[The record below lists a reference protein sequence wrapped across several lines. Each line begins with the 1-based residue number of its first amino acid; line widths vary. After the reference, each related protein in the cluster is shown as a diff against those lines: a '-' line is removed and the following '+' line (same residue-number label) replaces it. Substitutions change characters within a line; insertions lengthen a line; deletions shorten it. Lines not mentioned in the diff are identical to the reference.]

1 MFVGR
6 GVGPEESKKTMMSR
20 SLFPLTI
27 VAGWVLVISAGIHRR
42 AECSDPP
49 EQKLAIES
57 LVVEPS
63 EIVLHSANRRQQ
75 LLVTAMDRGGRNIDA
90 TRDAEFVVDDPAV
103 ASVSRAKVQALQD
116 GTTNLLVRFGGR
128 EARVTVRVSGANE
141 IRLVHFANDIV
152 PILSKLGCNSGGCHG
167 KASGQNGFKLSV
179 FGFDP
184 EADRT
189 AILKEG
195 RGRRVQPSSPDRSLI
210 LLKPTA
216 QVPHGGGRRLTVDSP
231 DYEMLRQWLWQGMP
245 LGSEEAPHVIALRA
259 SPDERVLGFQS
270 QQQILATAEFSDG
283 SLRDVTNAAAYTS
296 NSGIAAEV
304 DALGLVRT
312 GRMPGEAAITAQ
324 YMGQVAVVR
333 VLVPRPT
340 TKTELIQWP
349 ATSDIDRLTA
359 AKLHKMQIEPSG
371 VADDA
376 TFLRRLF
383 LDTIGTLPKPDEVR
397 AFLADTRDDKRRRA
411 IDAVLARDEYA
422 DYWTL
427 QWADVLLVNRDKLGD
442 RGAFEFHRWLRE
454 QFARNRPYNEWVR
467 ELIVASGRSDE
478 HGPVNFY
485 RAVRT
490 PEQLAESVS
499 QAFLGVRVQCAQC
512 HHHPFE
518 KWSQSDFYGMAGF
531 FNGLERKPVRT
542 ASDAKIELVYHGGY
556 RETRMP
562 LTDQPVAT
570 KPLDGWVARPE
581 SSKGVGNGVLSATNA
596 TPFDDSGRATP
607 NLMLVDPRVP
617 LADWLTDASN
627 PWFARL
633 VANRLWKH
641 FLGRGLV
648 EPEDDLRSTNPATNE
663 PLFDWLAKQVVEN
676 RYDLKQVMRLIL
688 NSRVYQ
694 LTADPNDT
702 NREDEQNFSH
712 HYVRRIPAEVLL
724 DAISE
729 VTGSPELF
737 LGRPRGT
744 RAIEL
749 WDNRLPSYFLDTFGR
764 SERTSPCECG
774 RSGEPTMAQA
784 LHLMNAPE
792 VSAKIANSTGR
803 VARLLR
809 ASPPIA
815 DAALIEELTLVAL
828 GRLPT
833 EKERTVAQ
841 GLFANTD
848 RRDAT
853 EDYLWTLL
861 NSYDF
866 LFVR

>member
-1 MFVGR
+1 MR
-6 GVGPEESKKTMMSR
+6 LALLDAANRRSLLPLIIGVGWMLAIPA
-20 SLFPLTI
+20 
-27 VAGWVLVISAGIHRR
+27 VG
-42 AECSDPP
+42 SDPQAP
-49 EQKLAIES
+49 SSTIES

-63 EIVLHSANRRQQ
+63 EIVLHNANRRQQ
-75 LLVTAMDRGGRNIDA
+75 VLVTATDRDGRSTDA
-90 TRDAEFVVDDPAV
+90 TRDAEFVVDAPAI
-103 ASVSRAKVQALQD
+103 ASVSQAKVQSIKD
-116 GTTNLLVRFGGR
+116 GSTSLLVKFGRR
-128 EARVTVRVSGANE
+128 EARVTVRVSGSNE
-141 IRLVHFANDIV
+141 IRPVHFANDIV

-195 RGRRVQPSSPDRSLI
+195 RGRRALPASPERSLI

-216 QVPHGGGRRLTVDSP
+216 QVPHGGGRRMAVDSP
-231 DYEMLRQWLWQGMP
+231 DHQLLLQWVTQGMP
-245 LGSEEAPHVIALRA
+245 LGREDAPRVVALRA
-259 SPDERVLGFQS
+259 SPNERVLGFQS

-283 SLRDVTNAAAYTS
+283 SLRDVTDAAAYTS

-304 DALGLVRT
+304 DAHGLVRT
-312 GRMPGEAAITAQ
+312 GRVPGEAAITVQ

-340 TKTELIQWP
+340 AATEFIKWP
-349 ATSDIDRLTA
+349 ATMDIDRLVA

-371 VADDA
+371 IADDA
-376 TFLRRLF
+376 TFFRRLF

-397 AFLADTRDDKRRRA
+397 AFLADPRDDKRRRA

-422 DYWTL
+422 DYWSL

-442 RGAFEFHRWLRE
+442 RGAFEFHHWLRE

-542 ASDAKIELVYHGGY
+542 ASDAKVELVYHGGY

-562 LTDQPVAT
+562 LTDVVVPTRALGVADAASIGT
-570 KPLDGWVARPE
+570 DA
-581 SSKGVGNGVLSATNA
+581 SSVGH
-596 TPFDDSGRATP
+596 
-607 NLMLVDPRVP
+607 DPRVQ
-617 LADWLTDASN
+617 LADWLTAPSN

-663 PLFDWLAKQVVEN
+663 PLLDWLAKQVVEN

-694 LTADPNDT
+694 LAADPNET

-737 LGRPRGT
+737 PGRPRGT

-792 VSAKIANSTGR
+792 VSAKVANSTGR

-815 DAALIEELTLVAL
+815 DAALIEELTLVTL

-833 EKERTVAQ
+833 EKERSVAQ
-841 GLFANTD
+841 GLFANTA
-848 RRDAT
+848 RRDAA

>member
-1 MFVGR
+1 VTTAILLAVSRDAAGSEPQVREFV
-6 GVGPEESKKTMMSR
+6 T
-20 SLFPLTI
+20 
-27 VAGWVLVISAGIHRR
+27 
-42 AECSDPP
+42 
-49 EQKLAIES
+49 ES
-57 LVVEPS
+57 LAVEPA
-63 EIVLHSANRRQQ
+63 EIVLSSSNRRQQ
-75 LLVTAMDRGGRNIDA
+75 ILVTANDRRGRAIDA
-90 TRDAEFVVDDPAV
+90 TAAAELSVQDPSIAN
-103 ASVSRAKVQALQD
+103 VSLAKVQGLKD
-116 GTTNLLVRFGGR
+116 GSTQLLIRFGGR
-128 EARVTVRVSGANE
+128 EALVPLRVTGVGEARP
-141 IRLVHFANDIV
+141 VHFANDIV

-184 EADRT
+184 EADHA
-189 AILKEG
+189 AILKEA
-195 RGRRVQPSSPDRSLI
+195 RGRRVSLGSPEQSLI

-216 QVPHGGGRRLTVDSP
+216 QIPHGGGRRMEASSADA
-231 DYEMLRQWLWQGMP
+231 EMLRQWLRQGMP
-245 LGSEEAPHVIALRA
+245 LGRDDAPHVVALRA
-259 SPDERVLGFQS
+259 SPAERVLGFQAT
-270 QQQILATAEFSDG
+270 QQILATAEFSDG
-283 SLRDVTNAAAYTS
+283 SQLDVTAAAAYTS

-304 DALGLVRT
+304 DAHGLVRT
-312 GRMPGEAAITAQ
+312 GRATGEAAITVQ
-324 YMGQVAVVR
+324 YMGQVASVR
-333 VLVPRPT
+333 VLVPRPDSTKSSEATAWT
-340 TKTELIQWP
+340 TNNSIDELVW
-349 ATSDIDRLTA
+349 T
-359 AKLHKMQIEPSG
+359 KLRKMGIEPSG
-371 VADDA
+371 LADDA

-397 AFLADTRDDKRRRA
+397 AFLADTRADKRTRA
-411 IDAVLARDEYA
+411 IDAVLARDEYG
-422 DYWTL
+422 DYWSL
-427 QWADVLLVNRDKLGD
+427 QWADILLVNRDKLGD
-442 RGAFEFHRWLRE
+442 RGAFEFHRWLRD

-531 FNGLERKPVRT
+531 FNGLERKSVKTPADPIT
-542 ASDAKIELVYHGGY
+542 ALPQPNVELVYHAGY

-562 LTDQPVAT
+562 LTNQPVAT
-570 KPLDGWVARPE
+570 RPLDGWVT
-581 SSKGVGNGVLSATNA
+581 S
-596 TPFDDSGRATP
+596 P
-607 NLMLVDPRVP
+607 NLAAGDPRVL
-617 LADWLTDASN
+617 LADWLTDPSN

-663 PLFDWLAKQVVEN
+663 PLLDWLAKQVVEN
-676 RYDLKQVMRLIL
+676 RYDQKAVMRLIL

-702 NREDEQNFSH
+702 NRDDEQNFSH
-712 HYVRRIPAEVLL
+712 HYVRRLPAEVLL

-729 VTGSPELF
+729 VTSSPEAF
-737 LGRPRGT
+737 PGRPRGT

-792 VSAKIANSTGR
+792 VSAKIANTTGR
-803 VARLLR
+803 IARLLQTQPVLDDS
-809 ASPPIA
+809 AM
-815 DAALIEELTLVAL
+815 IEELTLAAL

-833 EKERTVAQ
+833 DKERNVARE
-841 GLFANTD
+841 LFGKAA
-848 RRDAT
+848 RRDAA

>member
-1 MFVGR
+1 MIIDV
-6 GVGPEESKKTMMSR
+6 
-20 SLFPLTI
+20 
-27 VAGWVLVISAGIHRR
+27 GWVLAISAGI
-42 AECSDPP
+42 APLAVSSDPP
-49 EQKLAIES
+49 DASLAVES
-57 LVVEPS
+57 LVVEPA
-63 EIVLHSANRRQQ
+63 ELVLHSANRRQQ
-75 LLVTAMDRGGRNIDA
+75 VLITAIDQGGRSIDA
-90 TRDAEFVVDDPAV
+90 TRDAEFVVDDPAI
-103 ASVSRAKVQALQD
+103 ASVSRAKVQALKD
-116 GTTNLLVRFGGR
+116 GSTSLLVRFGGR
-128 EARVTVRVSGANE
+128 EARVTVRASGASE
-141 IRLVHFANDIV
+141 IRPVHFANDIV

-179 FGFDP
+179 FGFDA
-184 EADRT
+184 EADHT
-189 AILKEG
+189 AILKEA
-195 RGRRVQPSSPDRSLI
+195 RGRRVQPSSPERSLI

-216 QVPHGGGRRLTVDSP
+216 QVPHGGGRRMAVGSP
-231 DYEMLRQWLWQGMP
+231 DYELLSQWLWQGMP
-245 LGSEEAPHVIALRA
+245 FGRDDAPRVVALRA
-259 SPDERVLGFQS
+259 SPVERVMGFQS

-283 SLRDVTNAAAYTS
+283 SLRDVTDAAAYTS

-304 DALGLVRT
+304 DGHGLVRT
-312 GRMPGEAAITAQ
+312 GRVPGEAAITVQ

-340 TKTELIQWP
+340 TVTEFIKWP
-349 ATSDIDRLTA
+349 ATIDIDRLVA

-411 IDAVLARDEYA
+411 IDAVLAREEYA

-427 QWADVLLVNRDKLGD
+427 QWADILLVNRDKLGD
-442 RGAFEFHRWLRE
+442 RGAFEFHRWLRD

-542 ASDAKIELVYHGGY
+542 ASDPITSVPRPNVELVYHAGY

-562 LTDQPVAT
+562 LTDQPVVTQPLGGFQSSPHAPRADAGPRNVPAT
-570 KPLDGWVARPE
+570 V
-581 SSKGVGNGVLSATNA
+581 VG
-596 TPFDDSGRATP
+596 D
-607 NLMLVDPRVP
+607 LMTGDPRVR
-617 LADWLTDASN
+617 LADWLTAPSN

-663 PLFDWLAKQVVEN
+663 PLLDWLAQQVVEN
-676 RYDLKQVMRLIL
+676 RYDLKAVMRLIL

-694 LTADPNDT
+694 LNADPNET
-702 NREDEQNFSH
+702 NRDDEQNFSH
-712 HYVRRIPAEVLL
+712 HYVRRLPAEVLL

-729 VTGSPELF
+729 VTGAPEAF
-737 LGRPRGT
+737 PGRPRGT

-792 VSAKIANSTGR
+792 VSAKIAQSSGR

-809 ASPPIA
+809 ASPPTA
-815 DAALIEELTLVAL
+815 DAAMIEELTLVTL

-833 EKERTVAQ
+833 EKEQRVAQ
-841 GLFANTD
+841 ALFASTA
-848 RRDAT
+848 RRDAA

>member
-1 MFVGR
+1 MR
-6 GVGPEESKKTMMSR
+6 
-20 SLFPLTI
+20 
-27 VAGWVLVISAGIHRR
+27 
-42 AECSDPP
+42 SDPRSHRNCRGFWLVVVSMFLASVGSVGAAEP
-49 EQKLAIES
+49 QRPSVAIES
-57 LVVEPS
+57 LTVEPA
-63 EIVLHSANRRQQ
+63 EIVLHGVSRQQ
-75 LLVTAMDRGGRNIDA
+75 MLVTAKDRDGRLTDV
-90 TRDAEFVVDDPAV
+90 TREAEFSVDDVAV
-103 ASVSRAKVQALQD
+103 ANVASAKLQGVRDGATALS
-116 GTTNLLVRFGGR
+116 VRFGGR
-128 EARVTVRVSGANE
+128 EARVPVRVSAVGE
-141 IRLVHFANDIV
+141 TQPIHFANDIV

-184 EADRT
+184 EADHA
-189 AILKEG
+189 AILKEA
-195 RGRRVQPSSPDRSLI
+195 RGRRVQSSSPERSLI

-216 QVPHGGGRRLTVDSP
+216 QVPHGGGRRMTVESP
-231 DYEMLRQWLWQGMP
+231 DHQLMLQWVRQGMP
-245 LGSEEAPHVIALRA
+245 LGRDDAPRVVALRA
-259 SPDERVLGFQS
+259 SPVERVMGLQS
-270 QQQILATAEFSDG
+270 SQQILATAEYSDG
-283 SLRDVTNAAAYTS
+283 SLRDVTDAAAYTS

-304 DALGLVRT
+304 DAHGLVRT
-312 GRMPGEAAITAQ
+312 GRVPGEAAITVQ
-324 YMGQVAVVR
+324 YMGQVAVTR
-333 VLVPRPT
+333 VLVPRPLT
-340 TKTELIQWP
+340 TPANGTNWP
-349 ATSDIDRLTA
+349 ANNDVDRLVW
-359 AKLHKMQIEPSG
+359 AKLQKMQIEPSG

-397 AFLADTRDDKRRRA
+397 EFLADTRADKRSRA

-422 DYWTL
+422 DYWSL
-427 QWADVLLVNRDKLGD
+427 QWADVLLLNRDKLGD

-454 QFARNRPYNEWVR
+454 QFARNRPYNVWVR

-531 FNGLERKPVRT
+531 FNGVERKPVRT
-542 ASDAKIELVYHGGY
+542 AADAKVELVFHAGY

-562 LTDQPVAT
+562 QTDVLVPT
-570 KPLDGWVARPE
+570 RPLDAGERQGVSPPSRGVAVPSVSR
-581 SSKGVGNGVLSATNA
+581 
-596 TPFDDSGRATP
+596 RADALP
-607 NLMLVDPRVP
+607 LADDPRVP
-617 LADWLTDASN
+617 LADWLTAPSN

-663 PLFDWLAKQVVEN
+663 PLLDWLAQQVVEN
-676 RYDLKQVMRLIL
+676 RYDLKAVMRLIL

-702 NREDEQNFSH
+702 NRDDEQNFSH

-737 LGRPRGT
+737 PGRPRGT

-784 LHLMNAPE
+784 LHLMNAPQ

-809 ASPPIA
+809 ASPPID
-815 DAALIEELTLVAL
+815 DAALIEELTLVTL

-833 EKERTVAQ
+833 DKERSVAQ
-841 GLFANTD
+841 GLFANAA
-848 RRDAT
+848 RRDAA

>member
-1 MFVGR
+1 MQRDPRSHRNCRGIWLVVV
-6 GVGPEESKKTMMSR
+6 GVGLLMTR
-20 SLFPLTI
+20 T
-27 VAGWVLVISAGIHRR
+27 AGA
-42 AECSDPP
+42 SDPSV
-49 EQKLAIES
+49 ES
-57 LVVEPS
+57 LTVEPA
-63 EIVLHSANRRQQ
+63 EVVLHGTSRQQ
-75 LLVTAMDRGGRNIDA
+75 LLVTGKDRDGRLIDVTREA
-90 TRDAEFVVDDPAV
+90 EFSVDDAAIANVASAKVLGTRDGETV
-103 ASVSRAKVQALQD
+103 
-116 GTTNLLVRFGGR
+116 LLVRFGGR
-128 EARVTVRVSGANE
+128 EARVPVRVKRIADVTA
-141 IRLVHFANDIV
+141 VHFVNDLV

-184 EADRT
+184 EADHA
-189 AILKEG
+189 AILKEA
-195 RGRRVQPSSPDRSLI
+195 RGRRVQPANPERSLI
-210 LLKPTA
+210 LQKPTA
-216 QVPHGGGRRLTVDSP
+216 QVPHGGGRRMTVDSP
-231 DYEMLRQWLWQGMP
+231 DHQLMLQWVRQGMP
-245 LGSEEAPHVIALRA
+245 LGNDDAPRVVALRA
-259 SPDERVLGFQS
+259 NPVERVLGLQS
-270 QQQILATAEFSDG
+270 SQQILATAEFSDG
-283 SLRDVTNAAAYTS
+283 SFRDVTDAAAYTS

-304 DALGLVRT
+304 DAHGLVRT
-312 GRMPGEAAITAQ
+312 GRVPGEAAITVQ
-324 YMGQVAVVR
+324 YMGQVAVTR

-340 TKTELIQWP
+340 TMFAKQTDWP
-349 ATSDIDRLTA
+349 SNNDVDRLVW
-359 AKLHKMQIEPSG
+359 AKLQKMQVEPSG
-371 VADDA
+371 LSDDT

-427 QWADVLLVNRDKLGD
+427 QWADVLLLNRDKLGD

-518 KWSQSDFYGMAGF
+518 KWSQSDFYGMSGF

-542 ASDAKIELVYHGGY
+542 AADSKVEVVYHAGY

-562 LTDQPVAT
+562 LTDVLVPTRALDQPLINVA
-570 KPLDGWVARPE
+570 PE
-581 SSKGVGNGVLSATNA
+581 N
-596 TPFDDSGRATP
+596 
-607 NLMLVDPRVP
+607 DPRVR
-617 LADWLTDASN
+617 LADWLTAPSN

-648 EPEDDLRSTNPATNE
+648 EPEDDLRSTNPATNA
-663 PLFDWLAKQVVEN
+663 PLLDWLANQVVEN
-676 RYDLKQVMRLIL
+676 RYDLKAVMRLIL
-688 NSRVYQ
+688 NSRAYQ

-702 NREDEQNFSH
+702 NRDDEQNFSH
-712 HYVRRIPAEVLL
+712 HYVRRVPAEVLL

-737 LGRPRGT
+737 PGRPRGT

-792 VSAKIANSTGR
+792 VSAKIAQATGR

-815 DAALIEELTLVAL
+815 DAALIEELTLVTL

-833 EKERTVAQ
+833 EKERKVAQ
-841 GLFANTD
+841 GLFANTA
-848 RRDAT
+848 RRDAA

>member
-1 MFVGR
+1 MQRDPRSHRNCRGFWLAVV
-6 GVGPEESKKTMMSR
+6 GVG
-20 SLFPLTI
+20 LLLTR
-27 VAGWVLVISAGIHRR
+27 SAG
-42 AECSDPP
+42 ASDPS
-49 EQKLAIES
+49 IES
-57 LVVEPS
+57 LTIEPT
-63 EIVLHSANRRQQ
+63 EIVLHGASQQ
-75 LLVTAMDRGGRNIDA
+75 QVLVTAKDRDGRLIDVTREAEFSVDDAAIANIA
-90 TRDAEFVVDDPAV
+90 SAKVLGTRDGATVL
-103 ASVSRAKVQALQD
+103 S
-116 GTTNLLVRFGGR
+116 VRFGGR
-128 EARVTVRVSGANE
+128 DARVPVRVKGVADVPP
-141 IRLVHFANDIV
+141 VHFVNDIV

-184 EADRT
+184 EADHS

-195 RGRRVQPSSPDRSLI
+195 RGRRVQPSNPERSLI

-216 QVPHGGGRRLTVDSP
+216 QVPHGGGRRMTVDSP
-231 DYEMLRQWLWQGMP
+231 DHQLMLQWVRQGMP
-245 LGSEEAPHVIALRA
+245 LGSDDAPRVVALRA
-259 SPDERVLGFQS
+259 SPVERVMGLQS
-270 QQQILATAEFSDG
+270 SQQILATAEFSDG
-283 SLRDVTNAAAYTS
+283 SLRDVTASAAYTS

-304 DALGLVRT
+304 DLHGLVRT
-312 GRMPGEAAITAQ
+312 GRVPGEAAITVQ
-324 YMGQVAVVR
+324 YMGLVAAVR

-340 TKTELIQWP
+340 TTLSKTADWP
-349 ATSDIDRLTA
+349 SNNDVDRLVWT
-359 AKLHKMQIEPSG
+359 KLQKMQIEPSG
-371 VADDA
+371 LTNDA
-376 TFLRRLF
+376 TFLRRMF

-397 AFLADTRDDKRRRA
+397 AFLADTSSDKRGRA

-427 QWADVLLVNRDKLGD
+427 QWADVLLLNRDKLGD

-454 QFARNRPYNEWVR
+454 QFARNRPYNEWAR

-542 ASDAKIELVYHGGY
+542 TADSKVELVFHAGY

-562 LTDQPVAT
+562 LTDVLVPTRALDQS
-570 KPLDGWVARPE
+570 PL
-581 SSKGVGNGVLSATNA
+581 NGAPQN
-596 TPFDDSGRATP
+596 
-607 NLMLVDPRVP
+607 DPRVL
-617 LADWLTDASN
+617 LADWLTDPSN

-663 PLFDWLAKQVVEN
+663 PLLDWLAQQVVEN
-676 RYDLKQVMRLIL
+676 RYDLKALMRVML

-702 NREDEQNFSH
+702 NRDDEQNFSH
-712 HYVRRIPAEVLL
+712 HYVRRVPAEVLL

-729 VTGSPELF
+729 VTGSPESF
-737 LGRPRGT
+737 PGRPRGT

-792 VSAKIANSTGR
+792 VSAKVANSTGR

-809 ASPPIA
+809 ASPPIT
-815 DAALIEELTLVAL
+815 DAVLIEELTLVAL

-833 EKERTVAQ
+833 EKERNVAQ
-841 GLFANTD
+841 GLFANTA
-848 RRDAT
+848 RRDAA

>member
-1 MFVGR
+1 MQRDPRSHRNCRGFWLAVV
-6 GVGPEESKKTMMSR
+6 GVGLLLTRPAGASDSAVES
-20 SLFPLTI
+20 LTI
-27 VAGWVLVISAGIHRR
+27 
-42 AECSDPP
+42 
-49 EQKLAIES
+49 
-57 LVVEPS
+57 EPV
-63 EIVLHSANRRQQ
+63 EIVLHGASRQQ
-75 LLVTAMDRGGRNIDA
+75 VLVTAKDRDGRLIDV
-90 TRDAEFVVDDPAV
+90 TREAEF
-103 ASVSRAKVQALQD
+103 SVGDAAIANVTNGKLQGIHD
-116 GTTNLLVRFGGR
+116 GATALLVRFGGR
-128 EARVTVRVSGANE
+128 DSRVPVQVKGVAE
-141 IRLVHFANDIV
+141 IPPVHFTNDIV

-184 EADRT
+184 ETDHS
-189 AILKEG
+189 AILKEA
-195 RGRRVQPSSPDRSLI
+195 RGRRVLPSSPERSLI

-216 QVPHGGGRRLTVDSP
+216 QVPHGGGRRMTADSP
-231 DYEMLRQWLWQGMP
+231 DHQLLLQWVRQGMP
-245 LGSEEAPHVIALRA
+245 LGRDDAPRIVALRA
-259 SPDERVLGFQS
+259 SPVERVMGLQS
-270 QQQILATAEFSDG
+270 SQQILATAEFSDG
-283 SLRDVTNAAAYTS
+283 SLRDVTHAAAYTS

-304 DALGLVRT
+304 DAHGLVRT
-312 GRMPGEAAITAQ
+312 GRVPGEAAITVQ
-324 YMGQVAVVR
+324 YMGQVAVTR

-340 TKTELIQWP
+340 TTLVKPTDWP
-349 ATSDIDRLTA
+349 TNNNVDRLVW
-359 AKLHKMQIEPSG
+359 AKLQKMQIEPSG
-371 VADDA
+371 ISDDA

-383 LDTIGTLPKPDEVR
+383 LDTIGTLPKPNEVR
-397 AFLADTRDDKRRRA
+397 AFLADTRSDKRSRA

-427 QWADVLLVNRDKLGD
+427 QWADVLLLNRDKLGD

-454 QFARNRPYNEWVR
+454 QFARNRPYNAWVR

-542 ASDAKIELVYHGGY
+542 ASEAKVELVFHAGY

-562 LTDQPVAT
+562 LTDVLVPT
-570 KPLDGWVARPE
+570 RPL
-581 SSKGVGNGVLSATNA
+581 GVVDASRVRSDA
-596 TPFDDSGRATP
+596 GR
-607 NLMLVDPRVP
+607 VGHDDPRVQ
-617 LADWLTDASN
+617 LADWLTDPSN

-641 FLGRGLV
+641 FLGKGLV

-663 PLFDWLAKQVVEN
+663 PLLDWLALQVVEN
-676 RYDLKQVMRLIL
+676 RYDLKAVMRLIL

-702 NREDEQNFSH
+702 NRDDEQNFSH
-712 HYVRRIPAEVLL
+712 HFVRRLPAEVLL

-737 LGRPRGT
+737 PGRPRGT

-792 VSAKIANSTGR
+792 VSAKVANSTGR

-809 ASPPIA
+809 TSPPIA
-815 DAALIEELTLVAL
+815 DAALIEELTLVTL

-833 EKERTVAQ
+833 EKERNVAQ
-841 GLFANTD
+841 GLFANAA
-848 RRDAT
+848 RRDAA

>member
-1 MFVGR
+1 MR
-6 GVGPEESKKTMMSR
+6 LTLLNAANRR
-20 SLFPLTI
+20 SLLLWM
-27 VAGWVLVISAGIHRR
+27 VGVGWVLANSTDG
-42 AECSDPP
+42 AEPQAQP
-49 EQKLAIES
+49 IVVES
-57 LVVEPS
+57 LRVEPS
-63 EIVLHSANRRQQ
+63 EIVLHNANRWQQ
-75 LLVTAMDRGGRNIDA
+75 VLVTGISRDGRNVDA
-90 TRDAEFVVDDPAV
+90 TRNAEFVVDDPAI
-103 ASVSRAKVQALQD
+103 ANVSRAKVRGLKD
-116 GTTNLLVRFGGR
+116 GSSSLLVRFGGR
-128 EARVTVRVSGANE
+128 EVRVAIRVSGASE
-141 IRLVHFANDIV
+141 IRPVHFANDIV

-195 RGRRVQPSSPDRSLI
+195 RGRRVQPASPDRSLI

-216 QVPHGGGRRLTVDSP
+216 QVPHGGGRRMTVDSP
-231 DYEMLRQWLWQGMP
+231 DYELLRQWLWQGMP
-245 LGSEEAPHVIALRA
+245 LGSEDAPRVIALRA
-259 SPDERVLGFQS
+259 SPIERVLGFQS
-270 QQQILATAEFSDG
+270 QQQILVTAEFSDG
-283 SLRDVTNAAAYTS
+283 SLRDVTDAAAYTS

-304 DALGLVRT
+304 DAQGLVRT
-312 GRMPGEAAITAQ
+312 GRVPGEAAITAQ

-333 VLVPRPT
+333 VLVPRPAT
-340 TKTELIQWP
+340 TTELVQWP
-349 ATSDIDRLTA
+349 ATSDIDGLVA

-371 VADDA
+371 VSDDA

-397 AFLADTRDDKRRRA
+397 AFLADTREDKRRRA

-542 ASDAKIELVYHGGY
+542 ASDAKIELVYHAGY

-562 LTDQPVAT
+562 LTDQPVMT

-581 SSKGVGNGVLSATNA
+581 SSKGVDKRDRLAANA

-607 NLMLVDPRVP
+607 DLAVGDPRVY
-617 LADWLTDASN
+617 LADWLTAPSN

-663 PLFDWLAKQVVEN
+663 PLLDWLAKQVVEN
-676 RYDLKQVMRLIL
+676 RYDLKAVMRLIL

-712 HYVRRIPAEVLL
+712 HYVRRVPAEVLL

-737 LGRPRGT
+737 PGRPRGT

-803 VARLLR
+803 VARLIQ
-809 ASPPIA
+809 SSGPA
-815 DAALIEELTLVAL
+815 DDAVMIEELSLAAL
-828 GRLPT
+828 GRMPT
-833 EKERTVAQ
+833 EKERSVARD
-841 GLFANTD
+841 LFAKAA
-848 RRDAT
+848 RRDAA
-853 EDYLWTLL
+853 EDFLWTLL

>member
-1 MFVGR
+1 MRFALPSGR
-6 GVGPEESKKTMMSR
+6 NHRSGLLAIIGLCGMSAFLPGDR
-20 SLFPLTI
+20 
-27 VAGWVLVISAGIHRR
+27 GESAG
-42 AECSDPP
+42 SDPQVR
-49 EQKLAIES
+49 EFVAES
-57 LVVEPS
+57 LVVEPA
-63 EIVLHSANRRQQ
+63 EIVLNNSNRRQQ
-75 LLVTAMDRGGRNIDA
+75 VLVTAQDGDGRAMDA
-90 TRDAEFVVDDPAV
+90 TAVAEFSVDDQSFAKI
-103 ASVSRAKVQALQD
+103 ARGKVQGLKD
-116 GTTNLLVRFGGR
+116 GSTQLRVRFGGR
-128 EARVTVRVSGANE
+128 EVQVPVRIAGLGE
-141 IRLVHFANDIV
+141 TRPVHFANDVV

-184 EADRT
+184 EADHA

-195 RGRRVQPSSPDRSLI
+195 RGRRVSWGSPEQSLI

-216 QVPHGGGRRLTVDSP
+216 QVPHGGGRRMEAGSADA
-231 DYEMLRQWLWQGMP
+231 EMLRQWLRQGMP
-245 LGSEEAPHVIALRA
+245 MGRDDAPQVVALRA
-259 SPDERVLGFQS
+259 SPVERVLGFQAA
-270 QQQILATAEFSDG
+270 QQILATAEFSDG
-283 SLRDVTNAAAYTS
+283 SQRDVTDAAAYTS

-304 DALGLVRT
+304 DAQGVVRT
-312 GRMPGEAAITAQ
+312 GRATGEAAITVQ
-324 YMGQVAVVR
+324 YMGQVAAVR
-333 VLVPRPT
+333 VLVPRPNTVKSMET
-340 TKTELIQWP
+340 TSWPIHNNIDELVW
-349 ATSDIDRLTA
+349 
-359 AKLHKMQIEPSG
+359 AKLRKMGIEPSG
-371 VADDA
+371 LAADA

-383 LDTIGTLPKPDEVR
+383 LDAIGTLPKPDEVR
-397 AFLADTRDDKRRRA
+397 AFLADTRADKRARA

-427 QWADVLLVNRDKLGD
+427 QWADILLVNRDKLGD

-454 QFARNRPYNEWVR
+454 QFAHNRPYNAWVR

-499 QAFLGVRVQCAQC
+499 QAFFGVRVQCAQC

-531 FNGLERKPVRT
+531 FNGIERKPVKT
-542 ASDAKIELVYHGGY
+542 AADPITAVPRPNVELVYHAGY

-562 LTDQPVAT
+562 LTDQLVVTRPLGGWQSSPHAPRAEIGTRSVPAT
-570 KPLDGWVARPE
+570 LTD
-581 SSKGVGNGVLSATNA
+581 
-596 TPFDDSGRATP
+596 
-607 NLMLVDPRVP
+607 DPRVQ
-617 LADWLTDASN
+617 LADWLTDPSN

-641 FLGRGLV
+641 YLGRGLV

-663 PLFDWLAKQVVEN
+663 PLLDWLAKQVVES
-676 RYDLKQVMRLIL
+676 RYDLKAVMRLIL

-702 NREDEQNFSH
+702 NRDDEQNFSH
-712 HYVRRIPAEVLL
+712 HYVRRLPAEVLL
-724 DAISE
+724 DAMSE
-729 VTGSPELF
+729 VTGSPEAF
-737 LGRPRGT
+737 PGRPRGT

-792 VSAKIANSTGR
+792 VTVKIANPAGR
-803 VARLLR
+803 IARLLQ
-809 ASPPIA
+809 SQPIA
-815 DAALIEELTLVAL
+815 NDAMLIEELTLASL

-833 EKERTVAQ
+833 EKERNVARE
-841 GLFANTD
+841 LFAKAA
-848 RRDAT
+848 RRDAA
-853 EDYLWTLL
+853 EDFLWTLL

>member
-1 MFVGR
+1 MQRDLRNHRNCR
-6 GVGPEESKKTMMSR
+6 GFWWLICIGF
-20 SLFPLTI
+20 L
-27 VAGWVLVISAGIHRR
+27 LVRSAG
-42 AECSDPP
+42 ASDPP
-49 EQKLAIES
+49 VES
-57 LVVEPS
+57 LTVEPAQV
-63 EIVLHSANRRQQ
+63 VLRNTSPQQ
-75 LLVTAMDRGGRNIDA
+75 VLVTAKDRDGRLTDVTREAQFAVEDA
-90 TRDAEFVVDDPAV
+90 TV
-103 ASVSRAKVQALQD
+103 ASTTGTKLRGVRD
-116 GTTNLLVRFGGR
+116 GATVLTVRFGGR
-128 EARVTVRVSGANE
+128 DARVPIQVTGVADVSP
-141 IRLVHFANDIV
+141 VHFVNDIV

-184 EADRT
+184 EADHS
-189 AILKEG
+189 AILKEA
-195 RGRRVQPSSPDRSLI
+195 RGRRVQPSNPERSLI

-216 QVPHGGGRRLTVDSP
+216 QVPHGGGRRMLVDSS
-231 DYEMLRQWLWQGMP
+231 DHQLLLQWVKQGMP
-245 LGSEEAPHVIALRA
+245 IGRDDAPGVVALRA
-259 SPDERVLGFQS
+259 SPVERVLGLQS
-270 QQQILATAEFSDG
+270 SQQILATAEYSDG
-283 SLRDVTNAAAYTS
+283 SFRDVTDAAAYTS

-304 DALGLVRT
+304 DPHGLVRT
-312 GRMPGEAAITAQ
+312 GRVPGEAAITAQ

-340 TKTELIQWP
+340 KTLVKPTEWP
-349 ATSDIDRLTA
+349 ANNDVDRLVW
-359 AKLHKMQIEPSG
+359 AKLQKMQIEPSG
-371 VADDA
+371 LTDDA

-397 AFLADTRDDKRRRA
+397 ALLADTRADKRSRA

-422 DYWTL
+422 DYWSL
-427 QWADVLLVNRDKLGD
+427 QWADVLLLNRDKLGD

-454 QFARNRPYNEWVR
+454 QFARNRPYSEWVR

-490 PEQLAESVS
+490 PEQLAESIS

-542 ASDAKIELVYHGGY
+542 VTDDKVELVFHGGH

-562 LTDQPVAT
+562 LTDVLVPTRALDQPLTNVA
-570 KPLDGWVARPE
+570 PE
-581 SSKGVGNGVLSATNA
+581 N
-596 TPFDDSGRATP
+596 
-607 NLMLVDPRVP
+607 DPRVR
-617 LADWLTDASN
+617 LADWLTAPTN

-633 VANRLWKH
+633 AANRLWKH

-663 PLFDWLAKQVVEN
+663 PLLDWLANQVVEN
-676 RYDLKQVMRLIL
+676 RYDLKSVMRLIL
-688 NSRVYQ
+688 NSRAYQ

-702 NREDEQNFSH
+702 NRDDEQNFSH
-712 HYVRRIPAEVLL
+712 HYVRRVPAEVLL

-729 VTGSPELF
+729 VTGSPEPF
-737 LGRPRGT
+737 PGRPRGT

-792 VSAKIANSTGR
+792 VSAKIANHTGR
-803 VARLLR
+803 IARLLR
-809 ASPPIA
+809 TSPPVA
-815 DAALIEELTLVAL
+815 DAALIEELTLVTL

-833 EKERTVAQ
+833 EKERNVAQ
-841 GLFANTD
+841 SLFAKAA
-848 RRDAT
+848 RRDAA

>member
-1 MFVGR
+1 MRLAPLGGTNWRR
-6 GVGPEESKKTMMSR
+6 GWSA
-20 SLFPLTI
+20 I
-27 VAGWVLVISAGIHRR
+27 VATCVMIAASLGTCRDAAGF
-42 AECSDPP
+42 DPQAR
-49 EQKLAIES
+49 EFVAES
-57 LVVEPS
+57 LVVEPA
-63 EIVLHSANRRQQ
+63 EIVLNSSNRRQQ
-75 LLVTAMDRGGRNIDA
+75 LLVTANGRDGRAIDA
-90 TRDAEFVVDDPAV
+90 TAVAEFSVDEPSI
-103 ASVSRAKVQALQD
+103 ASVSTSKIQGLKD
-116 GTTNLLVRFGGR
+116 GSTKLRVRFGGL
-128 EARVTVRVSGANE
+128 EIQVPVRVAGAAE
-141 IRLVHFANDIV
+141 TRPVHFANDVV

-184 EADRT
+184 EADHA

-195 RGRRVQPSSPDRSLI
+195 RGRRVSLGSPERSLI

-216 QVPHGGGRRLTVDSP
+216 QVPHGGGRRMDVGSADAEL
-231 DYEMLRQWLWQGMP
+231 LRQWLQQGMP
-245 LGSEEAPHVIALRA
+245 LGSDDAPHVVALRA
-259 SPDERVLGFQS
+259 SPVERVLGFQTT
-270 QQQILATAEFSDG
+270 QQILATAELSDG
-283 SLRDVTNAAAYTS
+283 SQRDVTDAAAYTS

-304 DALGLVRT
+304 DAQGIVRT
-312 GRMPGEAAITAQ
+312 GRATGEAAITVQ
-324 YMGQVAVVR
+324 YMGQVAAVR
-333 VLVPRPT
+333 VLVPRPNSVKATET
-340 TKTELIQWP
+340 TPWPTNNSIDELVW
-349 ATSDIDRLTA
+349 
-359 AKLHKMQIEPSG
+359 AKLRKMGIEPSG
-371 VADDA
+371 IADDA
-376 TFLRRLF
+376 TFLRRLY
-383 LDTIGTLPKPDEVR
+383 LDAIGSLPKPNEVR
-397 AFLADTRDDKRRRA
+397 TFLADTRADKRARA

-427 QWADVLLVNRDKLGD
+427 QWADILLVNRDKLGD

-454 QFARNRPYNEWVR
+454 QFARNRPYNAWVR

-531 FNGLERKPVRT
+531 FNGIERKPVKT
-542 ASDAKIELVYHGGY
+542 AADPITAVPRPNVELIYHAGY

-562 LTDQPVAT
+562 LTDVLVAT
-570 KPLDGWVARPE
+570 RPLGADVADAGRVRP
-581 SSKGVGNGVLSATNA
+581 T
-596 TPFDDSGRATP
+596 D
-607 NLMLVDPRVP
+607 DPRVQ
-617 LADWLTDASN
+617 LAEWLTDPSN

-641 FLGRGLV
+641 YLGRGLV

-663 PLFDWLAKQVVEN
+663 PLLDWLAKQVIEN
-676 RYDLKQVMRLIL
+676 RYDLKAVMRLIL
-688 NSRVYQ
+688 NSRAYQ

-702 NREDEQNFSH
+702 NRDDEQNFSH
-712 HYVRRIPAEVLL
+712 HYVRRLPAEVLL

-729 VTGSPELF
+729 VTGSPEAF
-737 LGRPRGT
+737 PGRPRGT

-792 VSAKIANSTGR
+792 VTDKIANSSGR

-809 ASPPIA
+809 ATPTLD
-815 DAALIEELTLVAL
+815 DAAMVEEFCLAAL

-833 EKERTVAQ
+833 EKEQRVARE
-841 GLFANTD
+841 LFSKTTRPQA
-848 RRDAT
+848 A

>member
-1 MFVGR
+1 MRRDSPSHQNCREFWLAVVAVGLLL
-6 GVGPEESKKTMMSR
+6 VR
-20 SLFPLTI
+20 S
-27 VAGWVLVISAGIHRR
+27 
-42 AECSDPP
+42 AEASDSSV
-49 EQKLAIES
+49 ELLI
-57 LVVEPS
+57 VEPAQ
-63 EIVLHSANRRQQ
+63 IVLHGASRQQ
-75 LLVTAMDRGGRNIDA
+75 VLVTAQDRDGRLIDV
-90 TRDAEFVVDDPAV
+90 TREAEFFVDDTAIANV
-103 ASVSRAKVQALQD
+103 ASAKVQGVHDGATALS
-116 GTTNLLVRFGGR
+116 VRFGGR
-128 EARVTVRVSGANE
+128 DARVPVRVQGVAE
-141 IRLVHFANDIV
+141 ISPVHFVNDIV

-184 EADRT
+184 EADHS

-195 RGRRVQPSSPDRSLI
+195 RGRRIQPSNPERSLI

-216 QVPHGGGRRLTVDSP
+216 QVPHGGGRRMTVDSP
-231 DYEMLRQWLWQGMP
+231 DHQLMLQWVRQGMP
-245 LGSEEAPHVIALRA
+245 LGRDDAPRIVALRA
-259 SPDERVLGFQS
+259 SPIERVLGLQS
-270 QQQILATAEFSDG
+270 SQQILATAEFSDG
-283 SLRDVTNAAAYTS
+283 SLRDVTAAAAYTS

-304 DALGLVRT
+304 DTHGLVRT
-312 GRMPGEAAITAQ
+312 GRVPGEAAITVQ
-324 YMGQVAVVR
+324 YMGQVAAVR

-340 TKTELIQWP
+340 TTLTKTTEWP
-349 ATSDIDRLTA
+349 ANNDVDRLVW
-359 AKLHKMQIEPSG
+359 AKLQKMQIEPSG
-371 VADDA
+371 LVDDA
-376 TFLRRLF
+376 TFLRRLS

-397 AFLADTRDDKRRRA
+397 VFLADTRADKRRRA
-411 IDAVLARDEYA
+411 IDVVLALDEYA

-427 QWADVLLVNRDKLGD
+427 QWADVLLLNRDKLGD

-490 PEQLAESVS
+490 PEQLAEAVS

-531 FNGLERKPVRT
+531 FNGLERKPVRAT
-542 ASDAKIELVYHGGY
+542 AETKVELVYHAGY

-562 LTDQPVAT
+562 LTDVLVPTRALGVA
-570 KPLDGWVARPE
+570 DAVSIGH
-581 SSKGVGNGVLSATNA
+581 
-596 TPFDDSGRATP
+596 
-607 NLMLVDPRVP
+607 DPRVH
-617 LADWLTDASN
+617 LADWLTAPSN

-663 PLFDWLAKQVVEN
+663 PLLDWLAQQVVEN
-676 RYDLKQVMRLIL
+676 RYDLKAVMRLIL
-688 NSRVYQ
+688 NSRAYQ

-702 NREDEQNFSH
+702 NRDDEQNFSH

-737 LGRPRGT
+737 PGRPRGT

-792 VSAKIANSTGR
+792 VSAKIAHATGR

-815 DAALIEELTLVAL
+815 DAALIEELTLVTL

-833 EKERTVAQ
+833 EKERNVGE
-841 GLFANTD
+841 GLFANTA

>member
-1 MFVGR
+1 MRLAPPGAANRRSFLSLII
-6 GVGPEESKKTMMSR
+6 GVGWM
-20 SLFPLTI
+20 LAI
-27 VAGWVLVISAGIHRR
+27 VAEG
-42 AECSDPP
+42 SDPQAP
-49 EQKLAIES
+49 ALVVES
-57 LVVEPS
+57 LAVEPS
-63 EIVLHSANRRQQ
+63 EIVLHSASRRQQ
-75 LLVTAMDRGGRNIDA
+75 VLVTALDRDGRTVDA
-90 TRDAEFVVDDPAV
+90 TRDAEFAVDDPAV
-103 ASVSRAKVQALQD
+103 ASVSRAKVQALKD
-116 GTTNLLVRFGGR
+116 GSTSLLVKFGGR
-128 EARVTVRVSGANE
+128 EARVTVRVSGASE
-141 IRLVHFANDIV
+141 IRPVHFANDIV

-210 LLKPTA
+210 LLKPSA
-216 QVPHGGGRRLTVDSP
+216 QVPHGGGRRMAVGSP
-231 DYEMLRQWLWQGMP
+231 DYELLSQWLWQGTP
-245 LGSEEAPHVIALRA
+245 LGREDAPRVVALRA
-259 SPDERVLGFQS
+259 SPVERVLGFQS

-283 SLRDVTNAAAYTS
+283 SLRDVTDAAAYTS

-304 DALGLVRT
+304 DGHGLVRT
-312 GRMPGEAAITAQ
+312 GRVPGEAAITVQ

-340 TKTELIQWP
+340 TATEFIQWP
-349 ATSDIDRLTA
+349 ATMDIDRLVA

-383 LDTIGTLPKPDEVR
+383 LDTIGSLPKPDEVR

-442 RGAFEFHRWLRE
+442 RGAFEFHRWLRD

-542 ASDAKIELVYHGGY
+542 ASDAKIELVFHAGY

-562 LTDQPVAT
+562 LTDALVPTRA
-570 KPLDGWVARPE
+570 LDQLPPPD
-581 SSKGVGNGVLSATNA
+581 VLQN
-596 TPFDDSGRATP
+596 
-607 NLMLVDPRVP
+607 DPRAH
-617 LADWLTDASN
+617 LADWLTAPSN

-663 PLFDWLAKQVVEN
+663 PLLDWLSKQVVEN
-676 RYDLKQVMRLIL
+676 RYDLKAVMRLIL

-694 LTADPNDT
+694 LTADPNGT

-729 VTGSPELF
+729 VTGSPESF
-737 LGRPRGT
+737 PGRPRGT

-792 VSAKIANSTGR
+792 VSAKIAHATGR

-809 ASPPIA
+809 ASPPIT
-815 DAALIEELTLVAL
+815 DAAMIEELTLVTL

-833 EKERTVAQ
+833 EKERSVGQA
-841 GLFANTD
+841 LFESTA
-848 RRDAT
+848 RRDAA

>member
-1 MFVGR
+1 MSVGR
-6 GVGPEESKKTMMSR
+6 GMGADESKKPMMHR
-20 SLFPLTI
+20 LLFPLTI
-27 VAGWVLVISAGIHRR
+27 VAGWVLAISAGIDRR
-42 AECSDPP
+42 AEGSDPP
-49 EQKLAIES
+49 EQKLVIES

-75 LLVTAMDRGGRNIDA
+75 VLVTAMGRDGRTVDA

-103 ASVSRAKVQALQD
+103 ASASRAQVHALQD
-116 GTTNLLVRFGGR
+116 GSTSLLVRFGGR
-128 EARVTVRVSGANE
+128 EARVTVRASGASE
-141 IRLVHFANDIV
+141 IRPVHFANDIV

-195 RGRRVQPSSPDRSLI
+195 RGRRALPASPERSLI

-216 QVPHGGGRRLTVDSP
+216 QVPHGGGRRMAVDSP
-231 DYEMLRQWLWQGMP
+231 DHQLMLQWVTQGMP
-245 LGSEEAPHVIALRA
+245 LGREDAPRVVALRA
-259 SPDERVLGFQS
+259 GPVERVLGFQS

-283 SLRDVTNAAAYTS
+283 SLRDVTGAAAYTS
-296 NSGIAAEV
+296 NSGVAAEV
-304 DALGLVRT
+304 DGQGLVRT
-312 GRMPGEAAITAQ
+312 GRVPGEAAITVQ

-340 TKTELIQWP
+340 TATEFIKWP
-349 ATSDIDRLTA
+349 ATSDIDRLVA
-359 AKLHKMQIEPSG
+359 AKLHKMQIDPSG
-371 VADDA
+371 LADDA

-397 AFLADTRDDKRRRA
+397 AFLADARDDKRRRA
-411 IDAVLARDEYA
+411 IDAVLSRDEYA

-442 RGAFEFHRWLRE
+442 RGAFEFHRWLRD

-542 ASDAKIELVYHGGY
+542 ASDAKIELVYHAGY

-562 LTDQPVAT
+562 LTEQLVMT

-581 SSKGVGNGVLSATNA
+581 SSKGVDNRDRLAANA

-607 NLMLVDPRVP
+607 DLAVGDPRSY
-617 LADWLTDASN
+617 LADWLTDPSN

-663 PLFDWLAKQVVEN
+663 PLLDWLAEQVVEN
-676 RYDLKQVMRLIL
+676 RYDLKAVMRLIL

-702 NREDEQNFSH
+702 NRADEQNFSH

-729 VTGSPELF
+729 VTGTPELF
-737 LGRPRGT
+737 PGRPRGT

-792 VSAKIANSTGR
+792 VSTKVAATTGR

-809 ASPPIA
+809 ASPPIT

-833 EKERTVAQ
+833 EKEQRVAQ
-841 GLFANTD
+841 ALFASTA
-848 RRDAT
+848 RRDAA

>member
-1 MFVGR
+1 MDALEPFLGENAAMR
-6 GVGPEESKKTMMSR
+6 
-20 SLFPLTI
+20 LAPLAGTDRQRCWRAI
-27 VAGWVLVISAGIHRR
+27 VAVCVMIAIVSAESRDAAG
-42 AECSDPP
+42 SDPQGQAV
-49 EQKLAIES
+49 EATS
-57 LVVEPS
+57 LLVEPA
-63 EIVLHSANRRQQ
+63 EVVLNSGNRRQQ
-75 LLVTAMDRGGRNIDA
+75 VLVTVIERGGRAIDA
-90 TRDAEFVVDDPAV
+90 TAAAELAIADSSI
-103 ASVSRAKVQALQD
+103 ASVSRARLQGLKD
-116 GTTNLLVRFGGR
+116 GSTSLRVRFGGR
-128 EARVTVRVSGANE
+128 EVQVPVRVAGVGE
-141 IRLVHFANDIV
+141 TRPVHFANDIV
-152 PILSKLGCNSGGCHG
+152 PILSKRNCNSGGCHG

-184 EADRT
+184 EADHA
-189 AILKEG
+189 AILKEA
-195 RGRRVQPSSPDRSLI
+195 RGRRVVLGSPEQSLI
-210 LLKPTA
+210 WLKPTA
-216 QVPHGGGRRLTVDSP
+216 QVPHGGGRRLEAGSADA
-231 DYEMLRQWLWQGMP
+231 ELLRDWLRQGMP
-245 LGSEEAPHVIALRA
+245 LGRDDAPHVIALRA
-259 SPDERVLGFQS
+259 TPAERVLGFQAT
-270 QQQILATAEFSDG
+270 QHILATAEFSDG
-283 SLRDVTNAAAYTS
+283 SHRDVTASAAYTS

-304 DALGLVRT
+304 DDQGLVRT
-312 GRMPGEAAITAQ
+312 GRATGEAAIAVQ
-324 YMGQVAVVR
+324 YMGHVASVR
-333 VLVPRPT
+333 VLVPRPDSAKPSEAT
-340 TKTELIQWP
+340 AWPTNNNIDELVWTKL
-349 ATSDIDRLTA
+349 R
-359 AKLHKMQIEPSG
+359 KMRIEPSEL
-371 VADDA
+371 ADDA

-383 LDTIGTLPKPDEVR
+383 LDAIGTLPKPDEVR
-397 AFLADTRDDKRRRA
+397 TFMADDRADKRTRA

-427 QWADVLLVNRDKLGD
+427 QWADILLVNRDKLGD

-518 KWSQSDFYGMAGF
+518 KWSQSDFYGLAGF
-531 FNGLERKPVRT
+531 FNGLERKPVKTPADPIT
-542 ASDAKIELVYHGGY
+542 ALPRPNVELVFHAGY
-556 RETRMP
+556 QATRMP

-570 KPLDGWVARPE
+570 RPLDGWATRPDLAA
-581 SSKGVGNGVLSATNA
+581 G
-596 TPFDDSGRATP
+596 
-607 NLMLVDPRVP
+607 DPRVP
-617 LADWLTDASN
+617 LADWLTDPSN

-663 PLFDWLAKQVVEN
+663 PLLDWLAKQVVEN
-676 RYDLKQVMRLIL
+676 RYDLKAVMRLVL

-702 NREDEQNFSH
+702 NRDDEQNFSH
-712 HYVRRIPAEVLL
+712 HYVRRLPAEVLL

-729 VTGSPELF
+729 VTGSPESF
-737 LGRPRGT
+737 PGRPRGT

-792 VSAKIANSTGR
+792 VTAKIANTTGR
-803 VARLLR
+803 IARLLQTQ
-809 ASPPIA
+809 PPVA
-815 DAALIEELTLVAL
+815 EAALIEELTLVAL

-833 EKERTVAQ
+833 DKERNVARE
-841 GLFANTD
+841 LFAKTA
-848 RRDAT
+848 RRDAA

>member
-1 MFVGR
+1 MRRDARSHWNCRGFWLVVA
-6 GVGPEESKKTMMSR
+6 GVGLCFSS
-20 SLFPLTI
+20 I
-27 VAGWVLVISAGIHRR
+27 AGASDSQRR
-42 AECSDPP
+42 ELSV
-49 EQKLAIES
+49 ES
-57 LVVEPS
+57 LTVEPT
-63 EIVLHSANRRQQ
+63 EIVLHGASQQ
-75 LLVTAMDRGGRNIDA
+75 QILVTAKDRDGRLIDV
-90 TRDAEFVVDDPAV
+90 TREAEFVVDDAAV
-103 ASVSRAKVQALQD
+103 ASLAGAKVQGVHD
-116 GTTNLLVRFGGR
+116 GATVLSVRFGGR
-128 EARVTVRVSGANE
+128 EAHVPVRVSRVGE
-141 IRLVHFANDIV
+141 IQPVHFANDIV

-184 EADRT
+184 EADHS
-189 AILKEG
+189 AILKEA
-195 RGRRVQPSSPDRSLI
+195 RGRRVQMSNPERSLI

-216 QVPHGGGRRLTVDSP
+216 QVPHGGGRRMPVDSP
-231 DYEMLRQWLWQGMP
+231 DHQLLLQWVKQGMS
-245 LGSEEAPHVIALRA
+245 LGRDDAPRVVAVRA
-259 SPDERVLGFQS
+259 SPVERVMGLQS
-270 QQQILATAEFSDG
+270 SQQILATAEYSDG
-283 SLRDVTNAAAYTS
+283 SLRDVTDAAAYTS

-304 DALGLVRT
+304 DAHGLVRT
-312 GRMPGEAAITAQ
+312 GRVPGEAAITVQ
-324 YMGQVAVVR
+324 YMGQVAVAR
-333 VLVPRPT
+333 VLIPRPT
-340 TKTELIQWP
+340 TALAKPTVWP
-349 ATSDIDRLTA
+349 TNNDVDRLVR
-359 AKLHKMQIEPSG
+359 AKLQKMQIEPSG
-371 VADDA
+371 LADDA
-376 TFLRRLF
+376 TFLRRVF

-397 AFLADTRDDKRRRA
+397 AFLADSRADKRGHA
-411 IDAVLARDEYA
+411 IDAVLTRDEYA

-427 QWADVLLVNRDKLGD
+427 QWADVLLLNRDRLGD

-490 PEQLAESVS
+490 PEQLAESIS

-542 ASDAKIELVYHGGY
+542 VTDAKVELVFHGGS

-562 LTDQPVAT
+562 LTDVLVPTQA
-570 KPLDGWVARPE
+570 L
-581 SSKGVGNGVLSATNA
+581 GVVDASRVQTDA
-596 TPFDDSGRATP
+596 GR
-607 NLMLVDPRVP
+607 VGHDPRIR
-617 LADWLTDASN
+617 LADWLTAPSN
-627 PWFARL
+627 PWFAHL

-663 PLFDWLAKQVVEN
+663 PLLDWLAQQVVEN
-676 RYDLKQVMRLIL
+676 RYDLKAVMRLIL

-702 NREDEQNFSH
+702 NRDDEQNFSH
-712 HYVRRIPAEVLL
+712 HYVRRVPAEVLL

-729 VTGSPELF
+729 VTGSPEPF
-737 LGRPRGT
+737 PGRPRGT

-784 LHLMNAPE
+784 LHLMNALE
-792 VSAKIANSTGR
+792 VSAKIAQSTGR

-815 DAALIEELTLVAL
+815 DAALIEELTLVTL

-833 EKERTVAQ
+833 EKERNVAHS
-841 GLFANTD
+841 LFANAA
-848 RRDAT
+848 RRDAA

>member
-1 MFVGR
+1 MQRDPRSHRNCR
-6 GVGPEESKKTMMSR
+6 G
-20 SLFPLTI
+20 F
-27 VAGWVLVISAGIHRR
+27 W
-42 AECSDPP
+42 
-49 EQKLAIES
+49 
-57 LVVEPS
+57 LVVVSIGLLLARTAGASDLSVELLTVEPA
-63 EIVLHSANRRQQ
+63 EIVLHGASRQQ
-75 LLVTAMDRGGRNIDA
+75 MLVTAKDRAGRLIDV
-90 TRDAEFVVDDPAV
+90 TRDAEFVVEDAAV
-103 ASVSRAKVQALQD
+103 ASVTGEKAQGVHD
-116 GTTNLLVRFGGR
+116 GATVLSVRFGGH
-128 EARVTVRVSGANE
+128 EARVPVRVKGVDE
-141 IRLVHFANDIV
+141 IPPVHFVNDIV

-184 EADRT
+184 EADHA
-189 AILKEG
+189 AIQKEA
-195 RGRRVQPSSPDRSLI
+195 RGRRVQPSNPERSLI

-216 QVPHGGGRRLTVDSP
+216 QVPHGGGRRMTVDSP
-231 DYEMLRQWLWQGMP
+231 DHQVMLQWVRQGMP
-245 LGSEEAPHVIALRA
+245 LGRDDAPRVVALRA
-259 SPDERVLGFQS
+259 SPVERVMGFQS
-270 QQQILATAEFSDG
+270 SQQILATAEFSDG
-283 SLRDVTNAAAYTS
+283 SLRDVTAAAAYTS

-304 DALGLVRT
+304 DAHGLVRT
-312 GRMPGEAAITAQ
+312 GRVPGEAAVTVQ

-340 TKTELIQWP
+340 TVLAKTTAWP
-349 ATSDIDRLTA
+349 SNNDVDRLVW
-359 AKLHKMQIEPSG
+359 AKLQKMQIEPSDI
-371 VADDA
+371 ADDV

-397 AFLADTRDDKRRRA
+397 VFLADTRDDKRRRA

-427 QWADVLLVNRDKLGD
+427 QWADVLLLNRDKLGD

-542 ASDAKIELVYHGGY
+542 TTEAKVELVFHAGY

-562 LTDQPVAT
+562 LTDVLVPTRA
-570 KPLDGWVARPE
+570 LGAADAASISADASR
-581 SSKGVGNGVLSATNA
+581 VGH
-596 TPFDDSGRATP
+596 
-607 NLMLVDPRVP
+607 DPRVQ
-617 LADWLTDASN
+617 LADWLTDPGN

-663 PLFDWLAKQVVEN
+663 PLLDWLALQVVEN
-676 RYDLKQVMRLIL
+676 RYDLKAVMRLIL

-694 LTADPNDT
+694 LAADPNDA
-702 NREDEQNFSH
+702 NRDDEQNFSH
-712 HYVRRIPAEVLL
+712 HYVRRVPAEVLL

-737 LGRPRGT
+737 PGRPRGT

-792 VSAKIANSTGR
+792 VSAKIAHATGR
-803 VARLLR
+803 VVRLLR
-809 ASPPIA
+809 TSPPIT
-815 DAALIEELTLVAL
+815 DAAMIEELTLVTL

-833 EKERTVAQ
+833 KKERKVAQ
-841 GLFANTD
+841 GLFANTT
-848 RRDAT
+848 RRDAA

>member
-1 MFVGR
+1 MAVVTVGFLLAR
-6 GVGPEESKKTMMSR
+6 T
-20 SLFPLTI
+20 
-27 VAGWVLVISAGIHRR
+27 AGA
-42 AECSDPP
+42 ADPP
-49 EQKLAIES
+49 VES
-57 LVVEPS
+57 LTVEPA
-63 EIVLHSANRRQQ
+63 EIVLRGGTPQQ
-75 LLVTAMDRGGRNIDA
+75 VLVTAKDRDGRLIDV
-90 TRDAEFVVDDPAV
+90 TREAELSVDDAAV
-103 ASVSRAKVQALQD
+103 ASVAVAKLQGTRD
-116 GTTNLLVRFGGR
+116 GATVLSVRFGGR
-128 EARVTVRVSGANE
+128 EDRVPVRVNGVADVAP
-141 IRLVHFANDIV
+141 VHFVNDIV

-184 EADRT
+184 ETDHA
-189 AILKEG
+189 AILKEA
-195 RGRRVQPSSPDRSLI
+195 RGRRVQPSNPERSLI

-216 QVPHGGGRRLTVDSP
+216 LVPHGGGRRMTVDSP
-231 DYEMLRQWLWQGMP
+231 DYQLLLQWVKQGMP
-245 LGSEEAPHVIALRA
+245 LGRDDAPRVVAVRA
-259 SPDERVLGFQS
+259 SPVERVMGLQS
-270 QQQILATAEFSDG
+270 SQQILATAEFSDG
-283 SLRDVTNAAAYTS
+283 SLRDVTHAAAYTS

-304 DALGLVRT
+304 DAHGLVRT
-312 GRMPGEAAITAQ
+312 GRVPGEVAITVQ
-324 YMGQVAVVR
+324 YMGQVAVAR
-333 VLVPRPT
+333 VLVPRPKT
-340 TKTELIQWP
+340 TLAKLADWP
-349 ATSDIDRLTA
+349 SNNDVDRLVW
-359 AKLHKMQIEPSG
+359 AKLQKMQIEPSG
-371 VADDA
+371 LSDDA

-383 LDTIGTLPKPDEVR
+383 LDTIGTLPKPEEVR
-397 AFLADTRDDKRRRA
+397 AFLADTRADKRSRA
-411 IDAVLARDEYA
+411 IDTVLVRDEYA
-422 DYWTL
+422 DYWSL
-427 QWADVLLVNRDKLGD
+427 QWADVLLLNRDKLGD

-467 ELIVASGRSDE
+467 ELLVASGRSDE

-490 PEQLAESVS
+490 PEQLAEAVS

-542 ASDAKIELVYHGGY
+542 ASEAKVEVVFHAGY

-562 LTDQPVAT
+562 QTDALVPT
-570 KPLDGWVARPE
+570 RPLGAADAGH
-581 SSKGVGNGVLSATNA
+581 VGH
-596 TPFDDSGRATP
+596 D
-607 NLMLVDPRVP
+607 DPRVQ
-617 LADWLTDASN
+617 LAEWLTDPSN

-663 PLFDWLAKQVVEN
+663 PLLDWLALQVVEN
-676 RYDLKQVMRLIL
+676 RYDLKAVMRLIL
-688 NSRVYQ
+688 NSQVYQ
-694 LTADPNDT
+694 LTSDPNDT
-702 NREDEQNFSH
+702 NRDDEQNFSH

-729 VTGSPELF
+729 VTDSPEPF
-737 LGRPRGT
+737 PGRPRGT

-792 VSAKIANSTGR
+792 VSAKITNSTGR

-809 ASPPIA
+809 ASPSIT
-815 DAALIEELTLVAL
+815 DAALIEELTLVTL

-833 EKERTVAQ
+833 EKEWNVAQ
-841 GLFANTD
+841 GLFANTA
-848 RRDAT
+848 RRDAA

>member
-1 MFVGR
+1 M
-6 GVGPEESKKTMMSR
+6 
-20 SLFPLTI
+20 
-27 VAGWVLVISAGIHRR
+27 LVCIGFLSAGS
-42 AECSDPP
+42 AKASDSSV
-49 EQKLAIES
+49 ES
-57 LVVEPS
+57 LIVEPM
-63 EIVLHSANRRQQ
+63 EIVLHGTSPQQILVSAKGQ
-75 LLVTAMDRGGRNIDA
+75 DGRLTDV
-90 TRDAEFVVDDPAV
+90 TRDAELSLVDATV
-103 ASVSRAKVQALQD
+103 ANATGTKLKGTRD
-116 GTTNLLVRFGGR
+116 GETILTVRFGGR
-128 EARVTVRVSGANE
+128 EARAPVRVKGVSDVSP
-141 IRLVHFANDIV
+141 VHFVNDIV

-184 EADRT
+184 EADHA
-189 AILKEG
+189 AIQKEG
-195 RGRRVQPSSPDRSLI
+195 RGRRVQPASPERSLI

-216 QVPHGGGRRLTVDSP
+216 QVPHGGGRRMPVDSP
-231 DYEMLRQWLWQGMP
+231 DHQLLLQWVKQGMP
-245 LGSEEAPHVIALRA
+245 LGGDDAPRVVALRA
-259 SPDERVLGFQS
+259 SPVERVLGLQS
-270 QQQILATAEFSDG
+270 SQQILATAEFSDG
-283 SLRDVTNAAAYTS
+283 SFRDVTDAAAYTS

-304 DALGLVRT
+304 DPHGLVRT
-312 GRMPGEAAITAQ
+312 GRVPGETAITVQ
-324 YMGQVAVVR
+324 YMGQVAVAR

-340 TKTELIQWP
+340 TTLAKPAEWP
-349 ATSDIDRLTA
+349 ANNDVDRLVW
-359 AKLHKMQIEPSG
+359 AKLQKMQIEPSG
-371 VADDA
+371 LSDDA
-376 TFLRRLF
+376 TFFRRLF

-397 AFLADTRDDKRRRA
+397 AFLSDTRADKRSRA

-422 DYWTL
+422 DYWSL
-427 QWADVLLVNRDKLGD
+427 QWADVLLLNRDKLGD

-467 ELIVASGRSDE
+467 ELIIASGRSDE

-531 FNGLERKPVRT
+531 FNGLERKPART
-542 ASDAKIELVYHGGY
+542 ASEAKVEVVFHAGY

-562 LTDQPVAT
+562 LTDVVVPT
-570 KPLDGWVARPE
+570 RPLAD
-581 SSKGVGNGVLSATNA
+581 
-596 TPFDDSGRATP
+596 
-607 NLMLVDPRVP
+607 DPRVP
-617 LADWLTDASN
+617 LADWLTAPSN
-627 PWFARL
+627 PWFAKL

-663 PLFDWLAKQVVEN
+663 PLLDWLAQQVVAN

-702 NREDEQNFSH
+702 NRDDEQNFSH
-712 HYVRRIPAEVLL
+712 HHVRRIPAEVLL

-729 VTGSPELF
+729 VTDSPEPF
-737 LGRPRGT
+737 PGRPRGT

-809 ASPPIA
+809 TSPPVA
-815 DAALIEELTLVAL
+815 DAALIEELTLVTL

-833 EKERTVAQ
+833 EKERSVAQ
-841 GLFANTD
+841 GLFVNVA
-848 RRDAT
+848 RRDAA

>member
-1 MFVGR
+1 MRRDPRSHRNCRGLWLIVVAVG
-6 GVGPEESKKTMMSR
+6 
-20 SLFPLTI
+20 LTF
-27 VAGWVLVISAGIHRR
+27 AGFTGASDLQRR
-42 AECSDPP
+42 
-49 EQKLAIES
+49 EQSVES
-57 LVVEPS
+57 LMLEPA
-63 EIVLHSANRRQQ
+63 EFVLHGASRQQ
-75 LLVTAMDRGGRNIDA
+75 ILVTAKDRDGRLFDV
-90 TRDAEFVVDDPAV
+90 TREAEFVVADAAI
-103 ASVSRAKVQALQD
+103 ASVAGAKVQGLHD
-116 GTTNLLVRFGGR
+116 GATVLMARFGGR
-128 EARVTVRVSGANE
+128 ETVASVRVSNVAV
-141 IRLVHFANDIV
+141 IPPVHFANDIV

-184 EADRT
+184 EADHS
-189 AILKEG
+189 AILKEA
-195 RGRRVQPSSPDRSLI
+195 RGRRVQPSNPERSLI

-216 QVPHGGGRRLTVDSP
+216 QVPHGGGRRMPVDSP
-231 DYEMLRQWLWQGMP
+231 DHQLMLQWVKQGLP
-245 LGSEEAPHVIALRA
+245 LGRDDVPRVVALRA
-259 SPDERVLGFQS
+259 SPVERVMGLQS
-270 QQQILATAEFSDG
+270 SQQILATAEYSDG
-283 SLRDVTNAAAYTS
+283 SLRDVTDAAAYTS

-304 DALGLVRT
+304 DAHGLVRT
-312 GRMPGEAAITAQ
+312 GRVPGEAAITVQ
-324 YMGQVAVVR
+324 YMGQVAVAR
-333 VLVPRPT
+333 VLIPRPLT
-340 TKTELIQWP
+340 MLAKPTEWP
-349 ATSDIDRLTA
+349 ANNDVDRLVW
-359 AKLHKMQIEPSG
+359 AKLQKMQIEPSG
-371 VADDA
+371 LTDDA

-383 LDTIGTLPKPDEVR
+383 LETIGTLPKPDEVR
-397 AFLADTRDDKRRRA
+397 DFLADTRVDKRGRA

-427 QWADVLLVNRDKLGD
+427 QWADVLLLNRDKLGD

-490 PEQLAESVS
+490 PEQLAESIS

-542 ASDAKIELVYHGGY
+542 VTDAKVELVFHGGY

-562 LTDQPVAT
+562 LTDVLVPTRALDQPLTNVA
-570 KPLDGWVARPE
+570 PE
-581 SSKGVGNGVLSATNA
+581 N
-596 TPFDDSGRATP
+596 
-607 NLMLVDPRVP
+607 DPRVR
-617 LADWLTDASN
+617 LADWLTAPSN

-648 EPEDDLRSTNPATNE
+648 EPEDDLRSTNPATNA
-663 PLFDWLAKQVVEN
+663 PLLDWLANQVVEN
-676 RYDLKQVMRLIL
+676 RYDLKAIMRLIL
-688 NSRVYQ
+688 NSRAYQ

-702 NREDEQNFSH
+702 NRDDEQNFSH

-729 VTGSPELF
+729 VTGSPEPF
-737 LGRPRGT
+737 PGRPRGT

-792 VSAKIANSTGR
+792 VSAKIAQSTGR

-815 DAALIEELTLVAL
+815 DAALIEELTLVTL

-833 EKERTVAQ
+833 EKERNVAQ
-841 GLFANTD
+841 SLFANAA
-848 RRDAT
+848 RRAAA

>member
-1 MFVGR
+1 MNR
-6 GVGPEESKKTMMSR
+6 L
-20 SLFPLTI
+20 LFPLTI
-27 VAGWVLVISAGIHRR
+27 VAGWVLAISAGIDRR

-49 EQKLAIES
+49 EQKLAIAS
-57 LVVEPS
+57 LIVEPS

-75 LLVTAMDRGGRNIDA
+75 VLVTATDRDGRSTDA
-90 TRDAEFVVDDPAV
+90 TRDAEFIVNDPTI
-103 ASVSRAKVQALQD
+103 ASASQAKVQGIQD
-116 GTTNLLVRFGGR
+116 GSTSLLVKVGGR
-128 EARVTVRVSGANE
+128 EARVTVRVSGSNE
-141 IRLVHFANDIV
+141 IRPVHFANDIV

-195 RGRRVQPSSPDRSLI
+195 RGRRVQSSSPDRSLI
-210 LLKPTA
+210 LLKPSA
-216 QVPHGGGRRLTVDSP
+216 QVPHGGGRRMTVGSP
-231 DYEMLRQWLWQGMP
+231 DYELLSQWVWQGTP
-245 LGSEEAPHVIALRA
+245 LGREDAPRVVALRA
-259 SPDERVLGFQS
+259 SPVERVQGLQS
-270 QQQILATAEFSDG
+270 QQQVLATAEFSDG
-283 SLRDVTNAAAYTS
+283 SLRDVTDAAAYTS

-304 DALGLVRT
+304 DAHGLVRT
-312 GRMPGEAAITAQ
+312 GRVPGEAAITVQ

-340 TKTELIQWP
+340 TATEFIKWP
-349 ATSDIDRLTA
+349 ATMDIDRLVA
-359 AKLHKMQIEPSG
+359 AKLHKMHIEPSG
-371 VADDA
+371 VTDDA

-397 AFLADTRDDKRRRA
+397 AFLADTRDDKRRHA
-411 IDAVLARDEYA
+411 IEAVLARDEYA

-542 ASDAKIELVYHGGY
+542 ASDPITSVPRPNVELVYHGGY

-562 LTDQPVAT
+562 LTDLPVPTRA
-570 KPLDGWVARPE
+570 LDQQV
-581 SSKGVGNGVLSATNA
+581 SSSIDRG
-596 TPFDDSGRATP
+596 
-607 NLMLVDPRVP
+607 DPREL
-617 LADWLTDASN
+617 LAGWLTDPSN

-663 PLFDWLAKQVVEN
+663 PLLDWLAKQVVEN
-676 RYDLKQVMRLIL
+676 RYDLKAVMRLIL

-702 NREDEQNFSH
+702 NRDDEQNFSH

-729 VTGSPELF
+729 VTGSPESF
-737 LGRPRGT
+737 PGRPRGT

-792 VSAKIANSTGR
+792 VSAKIAHATGR

-815 DAALIEELTLVAL
+815 DAALIEELTLVTL

-833 EKERTVAQ
+833 EKEQDVGRQ
-841 GLFANTD
+841 LFASTA
-848 RRDAT
+848 RRDAA

>member
-1 MFVGR
+1 MRRDLQRHRNCR
-6 GVGPEESKKTMMSR
+6 GICR
-20 SLFPLTI
+20 LICILI
-27 VAGWVLVISAGIHRR
+27 LLVHSAR
-42 AECSDPP
+42 ASDPSV
-49 EQKLAIES
+49 ES
-57 LVVEPS
+57 LIVEPTA
-63 EIVLHSANRRQQ
+63 IVLHGTSPQQ
-75 LLVTAMDRGGRNIDA
+75 ILVTCKHRDGRLIDV
-90 TRDAEFVVDDPAV
+90 TREAEFSVDDAAV
-103 ASVSRAKVQALQD
+103 ASAAGTKLRGTGD
-116 GTTNLLVRFGGR
+116 GTTVLTARFGGH
-128 EARVTVRVSGANE
+128 EARVPVRVKSIADVPP
-141 IRLVHFANDIV
+141 VHFVNDIV

-184 EADRT
+184 EADHA

-195 RGRRVQPSSPDRSLI
+195 RGRRVQPSNPERSLI

-216 QVPHGGGRRLTVDSP
+216 QVPHGGGRRMSVDSL
-231 DYEMLRQWLWQGMP
+231 DHQLMLEWVRQGTP
-245 LGSEEAPHVIALRA
+245 LGRDDAPHVIALRA
-259 SPDERVLGFQS
+259 SPAERVMGLQS
-270 QQQILATAEFSDG
+270 SQQILATAEFSDG
-283 SLRDVTNAAAYTS
+283 SLRDVTHAAAYTS

-304 DALGLVRT
+304 DAQGLVRT
-312 GRMPGEAAITAQ
+312 GRVPGEAAITVQ
-324 YMGQVAVVR
+324 YMGQVGVTR
-333 VLVPRPT
+333 VLVPRPAAL
-340 TKTELIQWP
+340 TKPTEWP
-349 ATSDIDRLTA
+349 ANNDVDRLVW
-359 AKLHKMQIEPSG
+359 AKLQKMQIAPSG
-371 VADDA
+371 LSDDS
-376 TFLRRLF
+376 TYLRRLF

-397 AFLADTRDDKRRRA
+397 AFLADTLADKRSRA

-422 DYWTL
+422 DYWSL
-427 QWADVLLVNRDKLGD
+427 QWADILLLNRDKLGD
-442 RGAFEFHRWLRE
+442 RGAFEFHRWLHE
-454 QFARNRPYNEWVR
+454 QFTRNRPYNEWVR

-490 PEQLAESVS
+490 PDQLAESVS

-531 FNGLERKPVRT
+531 FNGLERKPVKT
-542 ASDAKIELVYHGGY
+542 AADAKVELVYHAGY

-562 LTDQPVAT
+562 LTDTLVPTRPLGVAEASPVRS
-570 KPLDGWVARPE
+570 DARL
-581 SSKGVGNGVLSATNA
+581 VGH
-596 TPFDDSGRATP
+596 D
-607 NLMLVDPRVP
+607 DPRMQ
-617 LADWLTDASN
+617 LADWLTAPNN

-663 PLFDWLAKQVVEN
+663 PLLDWLTQQVVEN
-676 RYDLKQVMRLIL
+676 RYDLKAVMRLIL
-688 NSRVYQ
+688 KSRVYQ

-702 NREDEQNFSH
+702 NRDDEQNFSH
-712 HYVRRIPAEVLL
+712 HYIRRLSAEVML

-729 VTGSPELF
+729 VTGSPEPF
-737 LGRPRGT
+737 PGRPRGT

-792 VSAKIANSTGR
+792 VSSKVANSTGR

-809 ASPPIA
+809 TSPPIT
-815 DAALIEELTLVAL
+815 DAAMIEELTLVAL

-833 EKERTVAQ
+833 EKELRVAQ
-841 GLFANTD
+841 ALFASTT
-848 RRDAT
+848 RRDAA

>member
-1 MFVGR
+1 MQLAALSKANGR
-6 GVGPEESKKTMMSR
+6 EFR
-20 SLFPLTI
+20 SLIFG
-27 VAGWVLVISAGIHRR
+27 VSWVLAISAGVNPF
-42 AECSDPP
+42 AEAFDSPDAS
-49 EQKLAIES
+49 LAVES
-57 LVVEPS
+57 LRVEPA

-75 LLVTAMDRGGRNIDA
+75 VLVTGIGRDGRNVDA
-90 TRDAEFVVDDPAV
+90 TRDAEFIVDDPAI
-103 ASVSRAKVQALQD
+103 ASVSRAKARGLKD
-116 GTTNLLVRFGGR
+116 GSTSLLVRFGGR
-128 EARVTVRVSGANE
+128 EARVAIRVSGADE
-141 IRLVHFANDIV
+141 IRPVHFSNDIV

-216 QVPHGGGRRLTVDSP
+216 QVPHGGGRRTTVDSA

-245 LGSEEAPHVIALRA
+245 LGREDAPHVVALRA
-259 SPDERVLGFQS
+259 SPIERVLGFQS
-270 QQQILATAEFSDG
+270 QQQILVTAEFSDG
-283 SLRDVTNAAAYTS
+283 SLRDVTDAAAYTS
-296 NSGIAAEV
+296 NSGLAAEV
-304 DALGLVRT
+304 NAQGLVRT
-312 GRMPGEAAITAQ
+312 GRVPGEAAITTQ

-333 VLVPRPT
+333 VLVPRPAT
-340 TKTELIQWP
+340 ATEFIKWP
-349 ATSDIDRLTA
+349 ATSDIDGLVA

-371 VADDA
+371 IADDA

-411 IDAVLARDEYA
+411 VDAVLSRDEYA
-422 DYWTL
+422 DYWSL

-442 RGAFEFHRWLRE
+442 RGAFEFHRWLRD
-454 QFARNRPYNEWVR
+454 QFARNRQYNEWVR

-490 PEQLAESVS
+490 PEQLSESVS

-542 ASDAKIELVYHGGY
+542 ASDAKVELVYHAGY

-562 LTDQPVAT
+562 MTDVVVPTRALGVADAASIGT
-570 KPLDGWVARPE
+570 DA
-581 SSKGVGNGVLSATNA
+581 SNVGH
-596 TPFDDSGRATP
+596 
-607 NLMLVDPRVP
+607 DPRIQ
-617 LADWLTDASN
+617 LADWLTAPSN

-663 PLFDWLAKQVVEN
+663 PLLDWLAKQVVEN
-676 RYDLKQVMRLIL
+676 RYDLKTVMRLIL
-688 NSRVYQ
+688 NSRAYQ

-729 VTGSPELF
+729 VTGSPESF
-737 LGRPRGT
+737 PGRPRGT

-803 VARLLR
+803 IARLLR

-833 EKERTVAQ
+833 ENEQRVAQ
-841 GLFANTD
+841 ALFASTA
-848 RRDAT
+848 RRDAA

>member
-1 MFVGR
+1 MQRDPRRHQSCRGFWSAVVAVGLLLAR
-6 GVGPEESKKTMMSR
+6 SVG
-20 SLFPLTI
+20 
-27 VAGWVLVISAGIHRR
+27 A
-42 AECSDPP
+42 SDPTV
-49 EQKLAIES
+49 ES
-57 LVVEPS
+57 LIVEPA
-63 EIVLHSANRRQQ
+63 EIVLRGATRQQ
-75 LLVTAMDRGGRNIDA
+75 VLVTAKDRDGRPLDVTREAEFSVDDA
-90 TRDAEFVVDDPAV
+90 TV
-103 ASVSRAKVQALQD
+103 ASVANSKLQGARD
-116 GTTNLLVRFGGR
+116 GATVLSVRFGGR
-128 EARVTVRVSGANE
+128 EARVPVRVNGIADVSP
-141 IRLVHFANDIV
+141 VHFVNDIV

-184 EADRT
+184 EADHA

-195 RGRRVQPSSPDRSLI
+195 RGRRVQPSNPERSLI

-216 QVPHGGGRRLTVDSP
+216 QVPHGGGRRMAVDSP
-231 DYEMLRQWLWQGMP
+231 DHQLMLQWVRQGMP
-245 LGSEEAPHVIALRA
+245 LGRDDAPRVVALRA
-259 SPDERVLGFQS
+259 SPVERVLGLQS
-270 QQQILATAEFSDG
+270 SQQILATAEYSDG
-283 SLRDVTNAAAYTS
+283 SLRDVTDAAAYTS
-296 NSGIAAEV
+296 NSGLAAEV
-304 DALGLVRT
+304 DAHGLVRT
-312 GRMPGEAAITAQ
+312 GRVPGEAAITVQ
-324 YMGQVAVVR
+324 YMGQVAAVR

-340 TKTELIQWP
+340 TTTLAKPTEWP
-349 ATSDIDRLTA
+349 ANNDVDRLVW
-359 AKLHKMQIEPSG
+359 AKLQKMQIEPSG

-376 TFLRRLF
+376 TFFRRLF

-397 AFLADTRDDKRRRA
+397 VFLADTRADRRNRA

-427 QWADVLLVNRDKLGD
+427 QWADVLLLNRDKLGD

-490 PEQLAESVS
+490 PEQLAEAVS

-542 ASDAKIELVYHGGY
+542 PADTKVELVYHAGY

-562 LTDQPVAT
+562 LTDVVVPT
-570 KPLDGWVARPE
+570 RPL
-581 SSKGVGNGVLSATNA
+581 GVGGADTGST
-596 TPFDDSGRATP
+596 GH
-607 NLMLVDPRVP
+607 DPRVR
-617 LADWLTDASN
+617 LANWLTDPSN

-663 PLFDWLAKQVVEN
+663 PLLDWLAQQVVEHS
-676 RYDLKQVMRLIL
+676 YDLKAVMRLIL

-702 NREDEQNFSH
+702 NRDDEQNFSH

-737 LGRPRGT
+737 PGRPRGT

-792 VSAKIANSTGR
+792 VSAKIGHATGR
-803 VARLLR
+803 IARLLR

-815 DAALIEELTLVAL
+815 DAALIEELTLVTL

-833 EKERTVAQ
+833 EKERNVAQ
-841 GLFANTD
+841 GLFANTA
-848 RRDAT
+848 RRDAA

-866 LFVR
+866 LFVQ

>member
-1 MFVGR
+1 MRIASLGDINRQRF
-6 GVGPEESKKTMMSR
+6 R
-20 SLFPLTI
+20 SLI
-27 VAGWVLVISAGIHRR
+27 ISACCVVAISSGIEL
-42 AECSDPP
+42 AANGANPLSP
-49 EQKLAIES
+49 EKVVES
-57 LVVEPS
+57 LTVEPS
-63 EIVLHSANRRQQ
+63 EVVLHIANRRQQ
-75 LLVTAMDRGGRNIDA
+75 LLVTAIDRSGRNLDV
-90 TRDAEFVVDDPAV
+90 TRDAEFVTEDPTV
-103 ASVSRAKVQALQD
+103 ASVSRAKVRALKD
-116 GTTNLLVRFGGR
+116 GSTNLLVRFGGR
-128 EARVTVRVSGANE
+128 EARVKVRVAGSNE
-141 IRLVHFANDIV
+141 IRPVHFANDIV

-216 QVPHGGGRRLTVDSP
+216 QVPHGGGRRMTIDSP
-231 DYEMLRQWLWQGMP
+231 DYEMLRQWLWQGAP
-245 LGSEEAPHVIALRA
+245 LGGDAAPRVVALRA
-259 SPDERVLGFQS
+259 SPSERVMGFQS
-270 QQQILATAEFSDG
+270 QQQILVTAKFSDG
-283 SLRDVTNAAAYTS
+283 SLRDVTDAAAYTS

-304 DALGLVRT
+304 DAQGLVRT
-312 GRMPGEAAITAQ
+312 GGVPGEAAITVQ
-324 YMGQVAVVR
+324 YMGQVAVAQ

-340 TKTELIQWP
+340 TATELIKWP
-349 ATSDIDRLTA
+349 ATSDIDGLVA
-359 AKLHKMQIEPSG
+359 AKLHKMKIEPSG
-371 VADDA
+371 VSDDA

-383 LDTIGTLPKPDEVR
+383 LDTIGTLPKPEEVR

-427 QWADVLLVNRDKLGD
+427 QWADILLVNRDKLGD

-454 QFARNRPYNEWVR
+454 QFACNRPYNEWVR
-467 ELIVASGRSDE
+467 DLIVASGRSDE

-542 ASDAKIELVYHGGY
+542 ASDAKVELVYHGGY

-562 LTDQPVAT
+562 LTDVPVPTRA
-570 KPLDGWVARPE
+570 LGVADAA
-581 SSKGVGNGVLSATNA
+581 SIGTDAGSIGY
-596 TPFDDSGRATP
+596 
-607 NLMLVDPRVP
+607 DPRVR
-617 LADWLTDASN
+617 LADWLTAPSN

-663 PLFDWLAKQVVEN
+663 PLLDWLSKQVIEK
-676 RYDLKQVMRLIL
+676 RYDLKEVMRLIL

-694 LTADPNDT
+694 LTADPNET
-702 NREDEQNFSH
+702 NRADEQNFSH

-729 VTGSPELF
+729 VTGSPEMF
-737 LGRPRGT
+737 PGRPRGT

-792 VSAKIANSTGR
+792 VSAKIAHSTGR
-803 VARLLR
+803 IARLLR
-809 ASPPIA
+809 ASPPIE
-815 DAALIEELTLVAL
+815 DAVLIEELTLVAL

-833 EKERTVAQ
+833 DKERRVAQ
-841 GLFANTD
+841 ALFASTA
-848 RRDAT
+848 RRDAA

>member
-1 MFVGR
+1 MRLALLDAANRRSWLLLIV
-6 GVGPEESKKTMMSR
+6 GVGWLLAIP
-20 SLFPLTI
+20 
-27 VAGWVLVISAGIHRR
+27 ADG
-42 AECSDPP
+42 SDPQAP
-49 EQKLAIES
+49 PFVVES
-57 LVVEPS
+57 LVVEPTA
-63 EIVLHSANRRQQ
+63 IVLHSANRRQQ
-75 LLVTAMDRGGRNIDA
+75 LLVTAMDREGRTVDA
-90 TRDAEFVVDDPAV
+90 TRDAEFLVDDPV
-103 ASVSRAKVQALQD
+103 IASVSRAKVQAIQD
-116 GTTNLLVRFGGR
+116 GSTSLLVRFGGR
-128 EARVTVRVSGANE
+128 EARVTVRVAGSNE
-141 IRLVHFANDIV
+141 IRPVHFANDIV

-216 QVPHGGGRRLTVDSP
+216 QVPHGGGRRMTVDSP

-245 LGSEEAPHVIALRA
+245 LGREDAPHVVALRA
-259 SPDERVLGFQS
+259 SPVERVLGFQS

-283 SLRDVTNAAAYTS
+283 SLRDVTDAAAYTS

-304 DALGLVRT
+304 DPFGLVRT
-312 GRMPGEAAITAQ
+312 GRVPGEAAITAQ

-333 VLVPRPT
+333 VLVPRPAT
-340 TKTELIQWP
+340 TTELIKVP
-349 ATSDIDRLTA
+349 ATSDIDELVA

-371 VADDA
+371 IADDA

-411 IDAVLARDEYA
+411 IDAVFARDEYA
-422 DYWTL
+422 DYWSL

-442 RGAFEFHRWLRE
+442 RGAFEFHRWLRD

-542 ASDAKIELVYHGGY
+542 VSDPVTAVPRPNVELVYHAGY

-562 LTDQPVAT
+562 LTDMPVPTRA
-570 KPLDGWVARPE
+570 LDQQVPT
-581 SSKGVGNGVLSATNA
+581 S
-596 TPFDDSGRATP
+596 FDRG
-607 NLMLVDPRVP
+607 DPREL
-617 LADWLTDASN
+617 LADWLTAPSN

-663 PLFDWLAKQVVEN
+663 PLLDWLAKQVVEN
-676 RYDLKQVMRLIL
+676 RYDLKAVMRLIL

-729 VTGSPELF
+729 VTGTPEMF
-737 LGRPRGT
+737 PGRPRGT

-792 VSAKIANSTGR
+792 VSAKIAHSTGR

-809 ASPPIA
+809 TSPAIT

-833 EKERTVAQ
+833 EKELRVAQ
-841 GLFANTD
+841 ALFASTA